1 MLVFFF
7 FYFFLPL
14 SLSAA
19 FWQNDDWSYSL
30 IVLSLLMFLNPF
42 HIYSIWGFMT
52 ENYFLLFLLLSFHF
66 FLSSNTNKKGNKGE
80 GKNVVFAIFFALLAF
95 FIRQFGLILFASYF
109 FYELL
114 FPKTDI
120 MLSRSI
126 SPAPLFDF
134 NHMYKNIFMYFVYFA
149 VFIFP
154 IVVLCFV
161 EKLKKI
167 KGKILTAELVVP
179 LVLTVLFFSIF
190 GPMSLMKKRGSE
202 KNLGLVEYKLS
213 RWEFPYMENTFER
226 SGFFPDNI
234 SGGKKYKTYGSSDLF
249 NIWGIVGVVG
259 ASILISLF
267 LLDIKRHLKNP
278 SFVVFIFYF
287 GMILILPVF
296 YDRYLLHIFPFL
308 LFTLAPLVVK
318 VKKSLYLLLPYVIF
332 LGYLGYAFS
341 ADFVKVNR
349 YVWEK
354 SESLVVDRGVERE
367 EIDGVHAW
375 RKVNGRK
382 DVKYKF
388 TYDSPELFE
397 AKGFELIEEK
407 KIDFFLN
414 PFRDFKVYLY
424 GDLSP

>member
-66 FLSSNTNKKGNKGE
+66 FLSSSTNKKGNKGE

-179 LVLTVLFFSIF
+179 LVLTVLFFSIL

-354 SESLVVDRGVERE
+354 SESLVVGGGVERE
-367 EIDGVHAW
+367 
-375 RKVNGRK
+375 RR
-382 DVKYKF
+382 
-388 TYDSPELFE
+388 
-397 AKGFELIEEK
+397 
-407 KIDFFLN
+407 
-414 PFRDFKVYLY
+414 
-424 GDLSP
+424 